1 MCYSYLH
8 ICWHNAFENFFCGK
22 WHCHFIRSS
31 FSHNS
36 IICIV
41 IRKVNIYL
49 DSAKHSAGARVWM
62 KKIGWVL
69 TLLVVLSPKITLKH
83 KVLKSQKNMLNSFQD
98 NIQVQE
104 KEWSD
109 LDKCVRRYEWMLC
122 QQVSPLKGGV
132 EPFLCPNTWMI
143 SPAGFSNGYRRPIC
157 RCQQSFCEVC

>member
-1 MCYSYLH
+1 MYTQWQKYCHPPKKGNSDIAHSNHFLSLPNLWNTIYSIFSIILYKKNDENWYRNECMNYFLSVWGGWQYLYKPLYLH

-69 TLLVVLSPKITLKH
+69 TLLVVLSPKMRFVT
-83 KVLKSQKNMLNSFQD
+83 VGGKS
-98 NIQVQE
+98 
-104 KEWSD
+104 
-109 LDKCVRRYEWMLC
+109 R
-122 QQVSPLKGGV
+122 
-132 EPFLCPNTWMI
+132 
-143 SPAGFSNGYRRPIC
+143 
-157 RCQQSFCEVC
+157 